1 MLLDFGS
8 VSRTSPFASTILSP
22 LQLKLGNMHEL
33 CSTICLK
40 RNMPSQWLRSAYT
53 RRFIT
58 LVAANFDRQRKD
70 VLTTAKAMIVISN
83 FNRSDEPVQKSRNL
97 ICQRATR
104 ERKLVILTTSR
115 IKKVHTQRA
124 TRERKHIIL
133 SFKFSALIADDRK
146 SSHAAALRFVC
157 LLAIR
162 CNE

>member
-1 MLLDFGS
+1 
-8 VSRTSPFASTILSP
+8 
-22 LQLKLGNMHEL
+22 
-33 CSTICLK
+33 
-40 RNMPSQWLRSAYT
+40 
-53 RRFIT
+53 
-58 LVAANFDRQRKD
+58 
-70 VLTTAKAMIVISN
+70 MIVISN

-146 SSHAAALRFVC
+146 SSYAGVLERGFIRFQEDQKAEFKKM
-157 LLAIR
+157 LQ
-162 CNE
+162 